1 MVKCYE
7 SIQAPRVSNNNSMA
21 YGHYRLLDLW
31 IYTLIS
37 ANQSES
43 AAMWA
48 ANFRLLKAP
57 NTNS

>member
-7 SIQAPRVSNNNSMA
+7 GIQAPRVSNNNSMA

-37 ANQSES
+37 ANQ
-43 AAMWA
+43 
-48 ANFRLLKAP
+48 
-57 NTNS
+57 